1 MKRIV
6 FIVCFA
12 FAAVFYAAGQIVSS
26 SSLVVTKAALPE
38 VKPGYEQS
46 IDLSYT
52 QFFNGEGGI
61 DVNYIGGWRFNRMF
75 YAGLGTGLYFDVMDY
90 GTKKPWRRMG
100 NGHYYSSYLLDM
112 PLVSVPLYVHG
123 RVYFTQKRWMPFVG
137 ISVGGVFS
145 SRIDSEASFY
155 FYDDPV
161 CYIPF
166 SYNTC
171 RFLLNPM
178 VGMDYRIN
186 ADMDLYFS
194 LGYRGMRRPCMLDL
208 TEYDILVVQRY
219 IGAID
224 LHVGFT
230 F

>member
-12 FAAVFYAAGQIVSS
+12 FVAVVYAVGQIVSS
-26 SSLVVTKAALPE
+26 SSLVVTKAALPD

-52 QFFNGEGGI
+52 QFFNSEGGI
-61 DVNYIGGWRFNRMF
+61 DINYIGGWRFNHMF
-75 YAGLGTGLYFDVMDY
+75 YAGLGTGLYFDATGY
-90 GTKKPWRRMG
+90 GDKNPRRI
-100 NGHYYSSYLLDM
+100 NSSSPYWTVGLLDM
-112 PLVSVPLYVHG
+112 PVVSIPLYAHG
-123 RVYFTQKRWMPFVG
+123 KVYFTQKRWMPFVG
-137 ISVGGVFS
+137 LSVGGIFS
-145 SRIDSEASFY
+145 TPIAGEAGY
-155 FYDDPV
+155 LLDGWKI
-161 CYIPF
+161 IPF
-166 SYNTC
+166 SYGTC

-178 VGMDYRIN
+178 VGVDYRIN

-194 LGYRGMRRPCMLDL
+194 LGYRGMTRPYVADL
-208 TEYDILVVQRY
+208 TQYDITVGQQF

>member
-12 FAAVFYAAGQIVSS
+12 FVAVVYAAGQIVSS
-26 SSLVVTKAALPE
+26 SSLVVTKAALPD

-52 QFFNGEGGI
+52 QFFNSEGGI

-75 YAGLGTGLYFDVMDY
+75 YAGLGTGLYFDATDVGY
-90 GTKKPWRRMG
+90 WRLPDKG
-100 NGHYYSSYLLDM
+100 LLLDM
-112 PLVSVPLYVHG
+112 PLVSIPLYAHG
-123 RVYFTQKRWMPFVG
+123 KVYFTQKRWMPFFG
-137 ISVGGVFS
+137 LSVGGIFS
-145 SRIDSEASFY
+145 TPIAGEAGYSY
-155 FYDDPV
+155 MWDDRF
-161 CYIPF
+161 PF
-166 SYNTC
+166 SYGTC

-178 VGMDYRIN
+178 VGVDYRIN

-194 LGYRGMRRPCMLDL
+194 LGYRGMTRPYVADL
-208 TEYDILVVQRY
+208 TRYDITVGQQF

>member
-1 MKRIV
+1 MKRLV

-12 FAAVFYAAGQIVSS
+12 FVAVVYAAGQIVSS
-26 SSLVVTKAALPE
+26 SSLVVTKAALPD

-52 QFFNGEGGI
+52 QFFNSEGGI
-61 DVNYIGGWRFNRMF
+61 DINYIGGWRFNSMF

-90 GTKKPWRRMG
+90 GTKSPWRTS
-100 NGHYYSSYLLDM
+100 SSYFSYDLLDV
-112 PLVSVPLYVHG
+112 PVVSVPLYAHG
-123 RVYFTQKRWMPFVG
+123 RVYFMQKRWMPFVG
-137 ISVGGVFS
+137 LSVGGVFS
-145 SRIDSEASFY
+145 TSIDGNARYLYWE
-155 FYDDPV
+155 V
-161 CYIPF
+161 IPF
-166 SYNTC
+166 SYSTC

-178 VGMDYRIN
+178 VGVNYRIN
-186 ADMDLYFS
+186 TDMDLYFS
-194 LGYRGMRRPCMLDL
+194 LGYRGMTRPYVADL
-208 TEYDILVVQRY
+208 TQYDITVGQQF

>member
-12 FAAVFYAAGQIVSS
+12 FVAVVYAAGQIVSS
-26 SSLVVTKAALPE
+26 SSLVVTKAALPD

-52 QFFNGEGGI
+52 QFFNSEGGI
-61 DVNYIGGWRFNRMF
+61 DINYIGGWRFNRMF
-75 YAGLGTGLYFDVMDY
+75 YAGLGTGLYFDVTDA
-90 GTKKPWRRMG
+90 GEWHWSPRNKG
-100 NGHYYSSYLLDM
+100 GLLDM
-112 PLVSVPLYVHG
+112 PLVSIPLYAHG
-123 RVYFTQKRWMPFVG
+123 RAYFTQKRWMPFVG
-137 ISVGGVFS
+137 FSVGGVFS
-145 SRIDSEASFY
+145 TSLDGEYWVVSSK
-155 FYDDPV
+155 
-161 CYIPF
+161 YILF
-166 SYNTC
+166 SYSSC

-178 VGMDYRIN
+178 VGVNYRIN
-186 ADMDLYFS
+186 TDMDLYFS
-194 LGYRGMRRPCMLDL
+194 LGYRGMTRPYVADL
-208 TEYDILVVQRY
+208 TQYDITVGQQF